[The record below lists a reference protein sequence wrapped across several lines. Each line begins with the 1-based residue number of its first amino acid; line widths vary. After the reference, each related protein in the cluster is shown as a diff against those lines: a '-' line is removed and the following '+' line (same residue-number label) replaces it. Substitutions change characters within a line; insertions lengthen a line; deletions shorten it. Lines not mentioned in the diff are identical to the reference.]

1 MLACVRTA
9 AVFGIEAFPVQ
20 VEVDV
25 SFGLPTF
32 AMVGL
37 PDAGIRESR
46 DRIRSAIRNSG
57 YEFPPHRITVN
68 LSPADVRKEGANFD
82 LPIALGV
89 LAAAGRVARRDVD
102 DLLLI
107 GALSLDGAIQPAR
120 GVLPVAAS
128 ARRNGYR
135 GLLLPLGNQPEAA
148 VVSGLRLYGVTTL
161 SEAVHAVNDPAGFV
175 PAAECPAP
183 PAPAAVTTPDFADVH
198 GQLLARRALEIAAA
212 GGHNALLIGPPG
224 AGKTMMARRLGGVLP
239 PLTFDEALD
248 VTAIHSVAGLVSPGT
263 GLVSSRPFR
272 APHHTVSDVALVG
285 GGTLPRPG
293 EISLAHHGVLF
304 LDEMPEFSRHALE
317 VLRQPLEE
325 GVVRI
330 ARAARTAT
338 FPAAFML
345 IGAMNPCPCGYAGAA
360 GRVCRCTPQQ
370 VDRYS
375 SRLSGPL
382 RDRIDLTVAVAAL
395 PAARV
400 AGRGRWGKL
409 RRDPGARSSRP
420 RAAVGA
426 GWRSQ
431 CAPGRAQVAAARP
444 SHRCGAHAHRPG
456 VDEVIAV
463 GAWVR
468 SLPARR
474 ANDCRFVGQRR
485 RRGRA
490 SRRSVAVPLR
500 NLITRNPARRRYDA
514 SDSETLDR
522 PRKTQQDASGQQQRR
537 RFAGP
542 IDHLDRGGGDA
553 RRDGPAAERQCGRGG
568 QEDEY
573 QNQDYFHFPTRC
585 SLRRLRCALASANIC
600 IFPVRC
606 KVMSTIT
613 PAVSDLPRLTVAAR
627 VVECGACPFRRE
639 TDAQELRHHGRP

>member
-25 SFGLPTF
+25 SFGLPSF

-89 LAAAGRVARRDVD
+89 LAAAGPRHAARRRRPAADWRAVARRRRYSRRAACC
-102 DLLLI
+102 LSPPARAATATA
-107 GALSLDGAIQPAR
+107 GSCSPSATSARPRSSLDFD
-120 GVLPVAAS
+120 
-128 ARRNGYR
+128 
-135 GLLLPLGNQPEAA
+135 
-148 VVSGLRLYGVTTL
+148 LYGVTTL
-161 SEAVHAVNDPAGFV
+161 RDAVNAVNDPDGFV
-175 PAAECPAP
+175 PAAAVCSA
-183 PAPAAVTTPDFADVH
+183 APATAADAPPDFADVH

-248 VTAIHSVAGLVSPGT
+248 VTAIHSVAGLVAPGT
-263 GLVSSRPFR
+263 GLVSGRPFR

-345 IGAMNPCPCGYAGAA
+345 VGAMNPCPCGYAGAS

-382 RDRIDLTVAVAAL
+382 RDRIDLTVPVAAAA
-395 PAARV
+395 AAR
-400 AGRGRWGKL
+400 APGRSRRRKL
-409 RRDPGARSSRP
+409 RRDP
-420 RAAVGA
+420 
-426 GWRSQ
+426 
-431 CAPGRAQVAAARP
+431 
-444 SHRCGAHAHRPG
+444 
-456 VDEVIAV
+456 
-463 GAWVR
+463 
-468 SLPARR
+468 
-474 ANDCRFVGQRR
+474 
-485 RRGRA
+485 
-490 SRRSVAVPLR
+490 
-500 NLITRNPARRRYDA
+500 
-514 SDSETLDR
+514 
-522 PRKTQQDASGQQQRR
+522 
-537 RFAGP
+537 
-542 IDHLDRGGGDA
+542 
-553 RRDGPAAERQCGRGG
+553 
-568 QEDEY
+568 
-573 QNQDYFHFPTRC
+573 
-585 SLRRLRCALASANIC
+585 
-600 IFPVRC
+600 
-606 KVMSTIT
+606 
-613 PAVSDLPRLTVAAR
+613 
-627 VVECGACPFRRE
+627 
-639 TDAQELRHHGRP
+639 